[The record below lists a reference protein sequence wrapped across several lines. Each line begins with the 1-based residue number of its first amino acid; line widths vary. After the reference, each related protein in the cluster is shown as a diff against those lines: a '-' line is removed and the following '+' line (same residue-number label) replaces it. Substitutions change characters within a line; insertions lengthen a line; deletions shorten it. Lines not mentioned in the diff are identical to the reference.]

1 MPLRLLVVFA
11 LLGAVAFAEQPVVI
25 ELFTSQGCSS
35 CPPADELLAKLHRS
49 QSVKGVEIIALSEHV
64 DYWNDLGWVDP
75 FSSDQFSK
83 RQNWYSKNWPTRL
96 YTPQLVVDGA
106 LEVVGN
112 DPVGV
117 TGRIKAA
124 SKADKATVALEAS
137 FTADSRVDLTLEIAE
152 LPPDNGPVIEVFAA
166 LLEDDISTDVRRGEN
181 TGRQLSHVGVVRK
194 LESLGRFS
202 PDAAPIRLEGS
213 IELDGDW
220 DLGKVRTAVLIQDR
234 ASRRII
240 GAATARPEPEVST
253 GL

>member
-1 MPLRLLVVFA
+1 MLLRALAVLA
-11 LLGAVAFAEQPVVI
+11 LLSAPAFAEQPVVI

-64 DYWNDLGWVDP
+64 DYWNNLGWVDP
-75 FSSDQFSK
+75 FSSPQFSK

-112 DPVGV
+112 DPAGV
-117 TGRIKAA
+117 TSRIKAA
-124 SKADKATVALEAS
+124 SKADKATVSLAAT
-137 FTADSRVDLTLEIAE
+137 FTQGSRVDLAVEIAD
-152 LPPDNGPVIEVFAA
+152 LPADNGPIIEVFAA

-181 TGRQLSHVGVVRK
+181 TGRQLSHIGVVRK

-202 PDAAPIRLEGS
+202 PNAAAPIRLEGS
-213 IELDGDW
+213 NELDADW
-220 DLGKVRTAVLIQDR
+220 RVENVRTAVLIQDR

-240 GAATARPEPEVST
+240 GAATAP
-253 GL
+253 